1 MCEIKVVMDKDG
13 IEEPVMENVT
23 KLDILDNAVAIT
35 SLFEGVKEIPG
46 VTVRNIDFLAGTVF
60 LQPQQ

>member
-1 MCEIKVVMDKDG
+1 MCEIKVVMDKGG

-23 KLDILDNAVAIT
+23 KLDILDNAVSIT

-46 VTVRNIDFLAGTVF
+46 ATVRNIDFLAGTVF
-60 LQPQQ
+60 LQSQQ

>member
-13 IEEPVMENVT
+13 IEEPIMENVT
-23 KLDILDNAVAIT
+23 KLDILENSVSIT
-35 SLFEGVKEIPG
+35 SLFEGVREVPDAK
-46 VTVRNIDFLAGTVF
+46 VRNIDFLAGKVF

>member
-1 MCEIKVVMDKDG
+1 MCEIKVVMEKDG
-13 IEEPVMENVT
+13 IEEPVLENVT
-23 KLDILDNAVAIT
+23 KLDILDNGVAIT

-46 VTVRNIDFLAGTVF
+46 ATVRNIDFLAGTVF